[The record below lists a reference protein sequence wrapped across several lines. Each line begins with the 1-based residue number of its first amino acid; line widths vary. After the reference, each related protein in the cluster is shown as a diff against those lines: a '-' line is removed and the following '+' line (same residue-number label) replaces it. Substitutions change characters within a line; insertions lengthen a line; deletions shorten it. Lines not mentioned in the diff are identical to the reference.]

1 MRLLSFGFGT
11 FLVVAACGGAQPN
24 PLDDG
29 GSTGDAGDAQSAT
42 DAPSGKDGSAADVV
56 TADVILPTKDGG
68 ACPIESGGYT
78 IQLAGAGCGDTS
90 TSVNECIQQS
100 ACTITLDFGGGSGKG
115 LKGTT
120 PIQSDGSFSNA
131 AIEEG
136 SAQRSG
142 CTGTWTQ
149 STSTLVVDCGGV
161 NTTQSCIAT
170 LVRTSATCI

>member
-1 MRLLSFGFGT
+1 MRLLSLGLGT
-11 FLVVAACGGAQPN
+11 FLVTAACGGAQPN

-29 GSTGDAGDAQSAT
+29 GATADGGDAQSTT
-42 DAPSGKDGSAADVV
+42 DAPSGKDGAAADVIV
-56 TADVILPTKDGG
+56 PPKDGG

-78 IQLAGAGCGDTS
+78 IQLTGAGCGDTS

-136 SAQRSG
+136 SSQRSG
-142 CTGTWTQ
+142 CTGTWTEA
-149 STSTLVVDCGGV
+149 TSTLVIDCGGV